1 MEKHSRTFLKLMEV
15 FAGIAMVG
23 YAIEAGSKIIAT
35 IVSMY
40 NPVGAHNLYMGLD
53 MSPVYAHSKTY
64 FVMAMSM
71 LIAIPMLKSAIWWA
85 VIVMLRKLD
94 LDNPFS
100 QDFTSGFGKVVNLLS
115 GIVILSVIAN
125 IWLKWLEK
133 TVGHFDFPRLAVEEY
148 LFMTALVFILT
159 QIFKKGHELKQ
170 ETDLTI

>member
-40 NPVGAHNLYMGLD
+40 NPVGAHNLYIGLD
-53 MSPVYAHSKTY
+53 MSPVYAYSKSY

-100 QDFTSGFGKVVNLLS
+100 QDFTSGFGKS
-115 GIVILSVIAN
+115 GQFVKRN
-125 IWLKWLEK
+125 C
-133 TVGHFDFPRLAVEEY
+133 DFECNCQY
-148 LFMTALVFILT
+148 LVKMARKDSWAF
-159 QIFKKGHELKQ
+159 
-170 ETDLTI
+170 